1 MASNQPRKKRTSPL
15 PTEFSSVVRLSVTS
29 ASLMVKTLKAWEDYC
44 DGERPLAGAMKRL
57 GKV

>member
-1 MASNQPRKKRTSPL
+1 MPLSWTQVKKGLDPSLYTVRTVPKL
-15 PTEFSSVVRLSVTS
+15 
-29 ASLMVKTLKAWEDYC
+29 VKTLKAWEDYC